1 MARLIFIR
9 HAHSIAN
16 EAGILSGQLPGI
28 SLSKKGAKQ
37 AEELVERIGAV
48 EFDSVRVSPMQRCE
62 ETISP
67 WVKSKYSKGMKRYL
81 VDDALV
87 EVDYGSWSGR
97 KLSSLSREKLWK
109 EIQSRPS
116 TVVFPSGEKMKAMQK
131 RAISSITQA
140 VNESKKGTHLFVS
153 HGDVV
158 KAMVASLLKMKL
170 DDFQTLVIDPASITV
185 IDFDGTKS
193 RLLAF
198 NDSSTPLTSLAH
210 MEKSTKA
217 LVGGGSRTVHKGR
230 R

>member
-1 MARLIFIR
+1 VARLIFIR

-87 EVDYGSWSGR
+87 EVDYGNWSGR
-97 KLSSLSREKLWK
+97 KLSSLSREKLWG

-116 TVVFPSGEKMKAMQK
+116 AVEFPSGEKMKAMQK

-185 IDFDGTKS
+185 IEYSGIKP
-193 RLLAF
+193 RVLLL
-198 NDSSTPLTSLAH
+198 NDTRGHVSDLLQAPKRSKNLL
-210 MEKSTKA
+210 
-217 LVGGGSRTVHKGR
+217 GGGSGR
-230 R
+230 